1 MKKKGAL
8 LMKWMGKMAG
18 LPEDAIGRIPRV
30 VVIGMNKVAVYNAEK
45 LEQFTDRTVRIQL
58 SDAVLEIQGKSLEVL
73 ELMPSEVVIEGT
85 MTSVCLK
92 EKRFG

>member
-1 MKKKGAL
+1 
-8 LMKWMGKMAG
+8 MKWMGKMAG

-30 VVIGMNKVAVYNAEK
+30 VIIGRSKVIVYNAEK

-73 ELMPSEVVIEGT
+73 ELMPAEVVIEGT
-85 MTSVCLK
+85 AITACLK
-92 EKRFG
+92 EKRSG

>member
-1 MKKKGAL
+1 
-8 LMKWMGKMAG
+8 MKWMGKMAG